1 VSNLIKKA
9 IAASLLGMSGMASQ
23 GALAQACDRACLT
36 GMMNSYV
43 DALPRHDRSS
53 LPISAN
59 ARETINGR
67 ESKAESDYLWQLV
80 DGVPYRQISADPS
93 TGEVALVGV
102 VTEGGA
108 RGPYWLRL
116 KVQNRKITEIEQIVG
131 ARTAGGVPGLAAP
144 NPYFEEVLPKES
156 RSTREQLIAIADSYF
171 EGLEK
176 HSGAAVQ
183 TAPKCRRFENGN
195 QTSLNPLGNNWP
207 CDEMDDYV
215 YMDKIKE
222 RRFPIVDVERGVVVG
237 AMVIEVSKPK
247 APAVPITNPG
257 TGPNP
262 QSIPL
267 FSRPHDT
274 LIKEVFKISNGKI
287 QEINV
292 IRQDMP
298 YRWGGGW

>member
-1 VSNLIKKA
+1 MIYPRIGKFCSVSVMALA
-9 IAASLLGMSGMASQ
+9 SASLWQPTAQAQTTAASQDAAVNPQDAAAPATEAEIVVTGSRVASSGMAQPTPVTVVSGDNLQ
-23 GALAQACDRACLT
+23 AASPKGLAEGVLQLPSFN
-36 GMMNSYV
+36 GSNS
-43 DALPRHDRSS
+43 
-53 LPISAN
+53 
-59 ARETINGR
+59 
-67 ESKAESDYLWQLV
+67 
-80 DGVPYRQISADPS
+80 
-93 TGEVALVGV
+93 
-102 VTEGGA
+102 
-108 RGPYWLRL
+108 
-116 KVQNRKITEIEQIVG
+116 
-131 ARTAGGVPGLAAP
+131 RTAGGAAANAGHSYLNLRGLAAP

-274 LIKEVFKISNGKI
+274 LIQEVFKISNGKI